1 MRTRMYI
8 PVLNIQ
14 QRITSYAVYL
24 DEFVLINLNT
34 TQTTTV

>member
-8 PVLNIQ
+8 PGLKIQ